1 MALYA
6 LISDVYTKVATG
18 ALSLSINNNIALK
31 VNPTTLTSYY
41 TKVSCDALLLIIDT
55 KNIALN
61 YDITTLTSYYTK
73 VATDALLLIINNNM
87 R

>member
-18 ALSLSINNNIALK
+18 ALSLSINNNNIALK

-55 KNIALN
+55 KNIALK
-61 YDITTLTSYYTK
+61 YDITTLTS
-73 VATDALLLIINNNM
+73 
-87 R
+87 